1 MIGNKLF
8 QKYLSTVGLA
18 KCPNVIATYLTLQQ
32 HFLDT
37 GLDIAKFSNLFTF
50 NVTNKKLTRFTYI
63 SSPTLNSLSVSA
75 NASGSANL
83 IDSDDTQTE
92 VKSEYIEDS
101 KPFEC
106 LIIAVPSIQPLN
118 QNLLYCLAPNLD
130 MVFEI
135 TENND
140 FRCVCDANFMKEY
153 GLKRIQDIQ
162 KCIANSIKA
171 ELDDT
176 SSDLI
181 NIIKQDET
189 SLIGR
194 FVDLG
199 TSYRKQYKKYFNK
212 AFPFSNSINFNQ
224 EHLEYYFQFI
234 FGAAEYIDSLTYTG
248 DKLILDY
255 LDFTDEHFYYSFQ
268 ERVISLDRVLSWA
281 ENYKPPKNKEDY
293 ANKIFALECD
303 LNNALADYDNIFGD
317 TFFSDLKLS
326 SRLPRSLDLL
336 RHKVAEKTYA
346 PVFFRIESRDMIF
359 NHEIQVYAG
368 STISKHLVERK
379 LVLVKNEHQLCIDF
393 NNRVNDEQSSSNN
406 LCISDEFAK
415 YNLVPNFETIKNC
428 LFRSEGRFLTV
439 VGAKKADKVAQ
450 LYFEYGLPD
459 FFNNIDKHFK
469 QINPAI
475 NNMGTREEFLNNMSQ
490 LYDGLANVHN
500 KAQEFK
506 DEIAFIGHKAL
517 AEINREPDII

>member
-8 QKYLSTVGLA
+8 QTYLSTVGLS

-32 HFLDT
+32 HFLDA

-75 NASGSANL
+75 NASGGSL
-83 IDSDDTQTE
+83 TVPDDTQSE
-92 VKSEYIEDS
+92 VTSEYIEDS
-101 KPFEC
+101 ISFEC
-106 LIIAVPSIQPLN
+106 LIIAVPSIKPLN

-281 ENYKPPKNKEDY
+281 ENYKSPKNKEDY

-406 LCISDEFAK
+406 LCISNEFAK

>member
-1 MIGNKLF
+1 MIGNKLL

-32 HFLDT
+32 HFLDA

-75 NASGSANL
+75 NASGGSL
-83 IDSDDTQTE
+83 TVSDDTQPE
-92 VKSEYIEDS
+92 VTSEYIEDS

-106 LIIAVPSIQPLN
+106 LIIAVPSIPPLN

-189 SLIGR
+189 SLIGH

-199 TSYRKQYKKYFNK
+199 VAYHKQYKKYFNK
-212 AFPFSNSINFNQ
+212 AYPFSNSLNFSKKLI
-224 EHLEYYFQFI
+224 EHYFQFI
-234 FGAAEYIDSLTYTG
+234 FGAAEYIDSLTYAG

-255 LDFTDEHFYYSFQ
+255 LNFTDKHFYYSFQ
-268 ERVISLDRVLSWA
+268 ERMISLDRVLSWA
-281 ENYKPPKNKEDY
+281 ENYKFPKNKEDY

-303 LNNALADYDNIFGD
+303 LNNALVDYDNIFGD

-336 RHKVAEKTYA
+336 RYKVAEKTYA
-346 PVFFRIESRDMIF
+346 PVFFRIESSDIIF
-359 NHEIQVYAG
+359 NHEIRVYAG

-379 LVLVKNEHQLCIDF
+379 LVLVKNEHQFCIDF

-406 LCISDEFAK
+406 LCISDELAK
-415 YNLVPNFETIKNC
+415 YNLVPNFETIKNS
-428 LFRSEGRFLTV
+428 LFRSDGTFLTV
-439 VGAKKADKVAQ
+439 IGAKQADKVAQ

-475 NNMGTREEFLNNMSQ
+475 NNIGTREEFLNNMSQ
-490 LYDGLANVHN
+490 LYDGLANVYN

-517 AEINREPDII
+517 DEIKREPDVI

>member
-8 QKYLSTVGLA
+8 QTYLSTVGLS

-32 HFLDT
+32 HFLGA

-50 NVTNKKLTRFTYI
+50 NAINKKLKRFTYI

-83 IDSDDTQTE
+83 IDSDDSQT
-92 VKSEYIEDS
+92 VTSEYIEDS

-140 FRCVCDANFMKEY
+140 FRCVCNANFMKEY
-153 GLKRIQDIQ
+153 ALKGIQNIQ

-171 ELDDT
+171 ELDET

-189 SLIGR
+189 SLIGH
-194 FVDLG
+194 FIDLG
-199 TSYRKQYKKYFNK
+199 VAYHKQYKKYFNK
-212 AFPFSNSINFNQ
+212 AFPFSNSINNNPK
-224 EHLEYYFQFI
+224 HLEYYFQFI
-234 FGAAEYIDSLTYTG
+234 FGASEYINSLNYAG

-255 LDFTDEHFYYSFQ
+255 LDFTDEYFYYSFK
-268 ERVISLDRVLSWA
+268 EKTISLDRVLSLA
-281 ENYKPPKNKEDY
+281 ENYKFPENKDDY
-293 ANKIFALECD
+293 ANKLFKLESE
-303 LNNALADYDNIFGD
+303 LNNALVDYDNIFGD

-346 PVFFRIESRDMIF
+346 PVFFRIESSDMIF

-379 LVLVKNEHQLCIDF
+379 LVLVKNEHQFCIDF
-393 NNRVNDEQSSSNN
+393 NSRVNDEQSSSNN
-406 LCISDEFAK
+406 LCISDDGAT
-415 YNLVPNFETIKNC
+415 YNLVPNFESIKNS
-428 LFRSEGRFLTV
+428 LFRSDGAFLTV
-439 VGAKKADKVAQ
+439 IGAKQADKVAQ

-490 LYDGLANVHN
+490 LYDGLANVYN

>member
-32 HFLDT
+32 HFLDA

-50 NVTNKKLTRFTYI
+50 NAINKKLTRFTYI
-63 SSPTLNSLSVSA
+63 SSPTLNSLS
-75 NASGSANL
+75 ASGSANL

-106 LIIAVPSIQPLN
+106 LIIAVPSTPPLN

-140 FRCVCDANFMKEY
+140 FRCVCEANFIKEY
-153 GLKRIQDIQ
+153 GLKGIQDIQ

-199 TSYRKQYKKYFNK
+199 VAYHKQYKKYFNK
-212 AFPFSNSINFNQ
+212 AFPFSNSLNCDKKLI
-224 EHLEYYFQFI
+224 EHYFQFI
-234 FGAAEYIDSLTYTG
+234 FGASEYINSLTYAG

-255 LDFTDEHFYYSFQ
+255 LDFTDEHFYYSFK
-268 ERVISLDRVLSWA
+268 ERAISLDCVLSLA
-281 ENYKPPKNKEDY
+281 ENYKRPQNKDDY
-293 ANKIFALECD
+293 ANKLFKLESE
-303 LNNALADYDNIFGD
+303 LNNTLVDYDNIFGD
-317 TFFSDLKLS
+317 IFFSDLRLS
-326 SRLPRSLDLL
+326 SRLPRTLDLL
-336 RHKVAEKTYA
+336 RYKIIEKTYS
-346 PVFFRIESRDMIF
+346 PVFFRIEFSNIILD
-359 NHEIQVYAG
+359 HEIQAYSG
-368 STISKHLVERK
+368 CEISSDLAQRQ
-379 LVLVKNEHQLCIDF
+379 LILVKNDHQFCIDF
-393 NNRVNDEQSSSNN
+393 NNCVNDEQSSLNN
-406 LCISDEFAK
+406 LCISDESVK
-415 YNLVPNFETIKNC
+415 YNLVPHFETIKNC
-428 LFRSEGRFLTV
+428 LFRSECTFTSV

-475 NNMGTREEFLNNMSQ
+475 NNMGSREEFLNNMSQ

-517 AEINREPDII
+517 AEINREPDVV

>member
-8 QKYLSTVGLA
+8 QKYLSTVKLS
-18 KCPNVIATYLTLQQ
+18 KCANVIATYLTLQQ
-32 HFLDT
+32 HFLDA

-50 NVTNKKLTRFTYI
+50 NAINKKLTRFAYI

-83 IDSDDTQTE
+83 INSDDTQTE

-106 LIIAVPSIQPLN
+106 LIIAVPPIPPLN

-140 FRCVCDANFMKEY
+140 FRCVCDDNLMKEY
-153 GLKRIQDIQ
+153 DLKGIQDIQ

-181 NIIKQDET
+181 NIIKQDDT
-189 SLIGR
+189 SLIGH

-199 TSYRKQYKKYFNK
+199 IAYHKQYKKYFNK
-212 AFPFSNSINFNQ
+212 AFPFSNSLNCNKKLI
-224 EHLEYYFQFI
+224 EHYFQFI
-234 FGAAEYIDSLTYTG
+234 FGAAEYIDSLTYAG

-255 LDFTDEHFYYSFQ
+255 LNFTDKHFYYSFQ
-268 ERVISLDRVLSWA
+268 ERMISLDRVLSWA
-281 ENYKPPKNKEDY
+281 ENYKFPKNKEDY

-317 TFFSDLKLS
+317 AFFSDLKLS

-336 RHKVAEKTYA
+336 RHKVVEKTYA
-346 PVFFRIESRDMIF
+346 PVFFRIDTDGIIC
-359 NHEIQVYAG
+359 NHEIESYSG
-368 STISKHLVERK
+368 CEISDHLIQRK
-379 LVLVKNEHQLCIDF
+379 LVLVKNEHQLCVDF
-393 NNRVNDEQSSSNN
+393 ESLTDNTQSSNN
-406 LCISDEFAK
+406 LCISNELIK
-415 YNLVPNFETIKNC
+415 YNLIPDFEFVKSSLFKEANFP
-428 LFRSEGRFLTV
+428 V
-439 VGAKKADKVAQ
+439 VIGAKKADKVSQ

-459 FFNNIDKHFK
+459 FFSNIDQHFK

-475 NNMGTREEFLNNMSQ
+475 NNIGTRDEFLNNMSQ
-490 LYDGLANVHN
+490 LYDGLANVYN

-517 AEINREPDII
+517 AEINKEPDII